1 MRVGVAIFVGLVM
14 TAAPA
19 SAQAPRA
26 LTLDDR
32 YDPAKRID
40 FSGGAPSA
48 MAWVSDS
55 HYVWPKAEAGGVAWQ
70 KVEAATGTAV
80 ALFDPKVVSD
90 RAAEALGLESAVIGR
105 ALNSRGLETRLP
117 TATSDVGRARR

>member
-32 YDPAKRID
+32 YDPAKRSD